1 MADSNN
7 IKKSDS
13 KGEDKKERFK
23 GGSYKKKPQKKKKG
37 RCAYKECKKKVTMY
51 GFDCRCGKRF
61 CSTHLPS
68 DLHSCTFDYR
78 KAGQEQLADK
88 NKTVVADKFTKI

>member
-13 KGEDKKERFK
+13 KGEDKKSDSK
-23 GGSYKKKPQKKKKG
+23 GGAKKKPQKKKKS
-37 RCAYKECKKKVTMY
+37 RCAHKECKKKVTMY